1 MNVPRFRS
9 AAVSSAI
16 VAVMLV
22 VGACS
27 LIPGSESTGPV
38 IPAIVPQARAA
49 ELARGAVQMS
59 PTAKVTKVEQMR
71 WAQAKEAAS
80 GLQLQG
86 EEPMADRPV
95 WLVSIVTVSEGP
107 ASTGGEFSQV
117 VVDGI
122 DGRVVAIA
130 QVFS

>member
-9 AAVSSAI
+9 AAVSGAI

-27 LIPGSESTGPV
+27 LIPGSESIGLP
-38 IPAIVPQARAA
+38 IPAVVTQARAA
-49 ELARGAVQMS
+49 EIARGAVDMA
-59 PTAKVTKVEQMR
+59 PTAKVTGVER
-71 WAQAKEAAS
+71 TTWAKAQAAAS

-86 EEPMADRPV
+86 AEPPADRPV
-95 WLVSIVTVSEGP
+95 WLVSITTVGDGP

-117 VVDGI
+117 VIDGI
-122 DGRVVAIA
+122 DARVIAIA